1 MSGAAPHPFSLRDWI
16 TLCTERGEIR
26 TISGAHWDLEIGAL
40 TEMVHARRNAPAL
53 MFNTIPGYPENYQVL
68 TNSLGS
74 INRVALA
81 TGLPWGLEQRDFM
94 EQWRMKLRQL
104 SPVDPR
110 FIETPGWEVS
120 LLGEAIDLFS
130 FPSPKWHEEDG
141 GRYLGTAAVTITR
154 DPETRSCN
162 VGCYR
167 VMVKDRTHLALF
179 IAGGKGGFI
188 HREKFF
194 ARGEPCP
201 VAISFGHH
209 PLVFLVGTL
218 LPPEGLS
225 EYSYAGAIMGAPLP
239 VVRGPLTGLPIPA
252 DTELCIEGEFIPGE
266 KGSEGPFGEWT
277 GYYASWAREEP
288 LARVKA
294 VYHKKDPIILGSPP
308 SRPPSETTWARN
320 LLRSVELEDQLAA
333 MGIPDIQSAWFHP
346 AGGSRFLLIVSI
358 KQRYPGHSR
367 QTGIAASQ
375 CSIGAFMGRI
385 VVVVD
390 EDIDVTDLNEVMW
403 AVCTRCD
410 PVNGI
415 QILRE
420 SWSSVMDP
428 VLPPGSAERNSRIV
442 IDACRPYEWREKFPK
457 VSSAPRALREE
468 MQRKWRHLLGDL
480 FI

>member
-1 MSGAAPHPFSLRDWI
+1 MSGAASHTFSLRDWI
-16 TLCTERGEIR
+16 ALCTERGEIR
-26 TISGAHWDLEIGAL
+26 KISGAHWNLEMGTL

-53 MFNTIPGYPENYQVL
+53 MFNAIPGYPENYGVL

-74 INRVALA
+74 INRMALA

-94 EQWRMKLRQL
+94 EQWRKKLQQL
-104 SPVDPR
+104 SAVEPQWS
-110 FIETPGWEVS
+110 EMPGWEVS
-120 LLGEAIDLFS
+120 RSGEEVDLFS

-141 GRYLGTAAVTITR
+141 GRYLGTAAVIITQ
-154 DPETRSCN
+154 DPESQAVN
-162 VGCYR
+162 IGCYR
-167 VMVKDRTHLALF
+167 VMIQDKNHLALF

-188 HREKFF
+188 HRKKYF
-194 ARGEPCP
+194 AQGKACP

-218 LPPEGLS
+218 LPPKGLS

-239 VVRGPLTGLPIPA
+239 VIRGPLTGLPIPA
-252 DTELCIEGEFIPGE
+252 DSELCIEGEFVPGE
-266 KGSEGPFGEWT
+266 EGSEGPFGEWT

-294 VYHKKDPIILGSPP
+294 VYHKKDPIILGSSP

-333 MGIPDIQSAWFHP
+333 MGIPDIQAAWFHP
-346 AGGSRFLLIVSI
+346 AGGSRFLIIASI

-367 QTGIAASQ
+367 QTGIAVSQ

-403 AVCTRCD
+403 AICTRCD

-415 QILRE
+415 QILRQC
-420 SWSSVMDP
+420 WSSVMDP
-428 VLPPGSAERNSRIV
+428 ALPPASAERNSRII

-457 VSSAPRALREE
+457 VSAASRELRED
-468 MQRKWRHLLGDL
+468 MQKKWRHLLGDL
-480 FI
+480 WT